1 MGCGDFG
8 IQKMTQMLKL
18 FDSLYPSLVEKN
30 DQDMINDFRGALATY
45 VEVLIETNTSLLSK
59 DEIDFLIL
67 INYKY
72 KHFLPDGYD
81 ESKIYNKLY
90 FLLDDCIR
98 ELRKKTSDST
108 HK

>member
-1 MGCGDFG
+1 MGCRDFD

-18 FDSLYPSLVEKN
+18 FDSLYPSLVEN
-30 DQDMINDFRGALATY
+30 DPDMIKDFRGALETC
-45 VEVLIETNTSLLSK
+45 VEVLIETNTSFLSK

-67 INYKY
+67 INVEYKR
-72 KHFLPDGYD
+72 FLPDGY

-90 FLLDDCIR
+90 FLLDDCITK
-98 ELRKKTSDST
+98 LRKKPSDST

>member
-1 MGCGDFG
+1 MGCRDFD
-8 IQKMTQMLKL
+8 IQKMTQMLEI
-18 FDSLYPSLVEKN
+18 FDSLYPSLEEN
-30 DQDMINDFRGALATY
+30 DQDMIKEFRGALETY
-45 VEVLIETNTSLLSK
+45 VEVLIETNTSFLSK
-59 DEIDFLIL
+59 DEIDFLRL

-90 FLLDDCIR
+90 FLLDDYIR